1 MSTFDEMVADLRHTG
16 VNTGPHPM
24 AYARASLR
32 DAGVLTAA
40 ELAHVADGARARTAG
55 IVIVRQRPG
64 TAKGFVFVTVEDETG
79 FANAIVTPQRF
90 ATHRRTILS
99 LGSMI
104 IEGVVQ
110 NRDGVVTLKADRF
123 APLPAGR
130 PDEEPGA
137 RSDAKPRDTNH
148 ATLATLSAIDISH
161 DFH

>member
-1 MSTFDEMVADLRHTG
+1 VSR
-16 VNTGPHPM
+16 
-24 AYARASLR
+24 
-32 DAGVLTAA
+32 AGVLTAA

-90 ATHRRTILS
+90 AAHRRTILA

-123 APLPAGR
+123 APLPSAAR
-130 PDEEPGA
+130 PETGPGTGTGTEQA
-137 RSDAKPRDTNH
+137 SAADPN
-148 ATLATLSAIDISH
+148 LAILSAIDVSH